1 MKEKGG
7 ENGVTRGW
15 LHSGGRSTS
24 VAAAATS
31 TLIGLTSYHL
41 RERNVMNSRFVGSTA
56 KISRECP
63 PLPMI
68 LFFFFL
74 FFLLA
79 PFRTGN
85 RRPLTYRSSVAFFFS
100 RIIIYRS
107 LIVPF
112 FLSFF
117 EKKAVVS
124 LSPLPFK
131 SIKKIDVKLVAGGE
145 VSAPQVS
152 L

>member
-1 MKEKGG
+1 M
-7 ENGVTRGW
+7 TRGW

>member
-1 MKEKGG
+1 M
-7 ENGVTRGW
+7 TRGW

-85 RRPLTYRSSVAFFFS
+85 QRPLTYRSSVAFFFS
-100 RIIIYRS
+100 PFPRIIIYRS